1 MFAIISDKII
11 SGMRETDTE
20 LKKNDISEGN
30 KTKKLIKSI
39 FLEMYK
45 KLHLLDTKNAW
56 LLNQL

>member
-20 LKKNDISEGN
+20 FKKKIISEGN
-30 KTKKLIKSI
+30 KAKKLIKSI

-45 KLHLLDTKNAW
+45 KITPT
-56 LLNQL
+56 